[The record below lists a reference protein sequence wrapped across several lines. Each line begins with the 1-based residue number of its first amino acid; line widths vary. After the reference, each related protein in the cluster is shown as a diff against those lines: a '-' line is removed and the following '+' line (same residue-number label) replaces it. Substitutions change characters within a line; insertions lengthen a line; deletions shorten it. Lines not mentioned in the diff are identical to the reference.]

1 MSLGNNVSFLVCYFV
16 ISLFRHF
23 TVIFFKQQVI
33 QQEYLHYSIFD
44 QCSHFLPPEGLT

>member
-16 ISLFRHF
+16 VSLFRHF

-33 QQEYLHYSIFD
+33 QQEHLHYSIFD